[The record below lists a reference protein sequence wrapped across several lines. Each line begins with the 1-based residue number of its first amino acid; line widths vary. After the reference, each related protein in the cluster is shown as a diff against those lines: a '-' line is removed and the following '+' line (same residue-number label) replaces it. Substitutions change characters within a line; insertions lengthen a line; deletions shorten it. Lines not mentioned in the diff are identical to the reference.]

1 MPGMLWNAFEAPK
14 LSAEDEARVAEVRG
28 FFRLM
33 AFDVDWDLDLRT
45 GNHWH
50 EICEGNR
57 ILLQIDFAAPLS
69 DLRSDLP
76 LLATGQPSTCA
87 SNWQVR
93 GSLADLQRIARS
105 MALWP

>member
-1 MPGMLWNAFEAPK
+1 MPGMLWNGFKYPE
-14 LSAEDEARVAEVRG
+14 LSAEDEARVTEVRQ
-28 FFRLM
+28 FFRRI
-33 AFDVDWDLDLRT
+33 AFDVDWDLDLST

-50 EICEGNR
+50 ELWEGKR
-57 ILLQIDFAAPLS
+57 ILLQIDFSAPLS

-76 LLATGQPSTCA
+76 LLAAGQPSTCA

-93 GSLADLQRIARS
+93 GSLEDLQRITWA